1 MSFCHKHTGIPDAIF
16 DLVVG
21 NHPKT
26 YLSKHPPELT
36 ASTSSTPQA

>member
-1 MSFCHKHTGIPDAIF
+1 MQSGVGSREIIPG
-16 DLVVG
+16 VG